1 MTRPRPVH
9 LTPFKALD
17 WYSYRKLG
25 FFPPLL
31 LLVALL
37 HDRSQLKNFD
47 YYPRKEEEEGE
58 EEYFFFLFPWFERWM
73 NHLRSVSPATTV
85 PTTRNECL
93 SVVCLAIACQSA
105 VIHRKRGEKDGG
117 VCCPFQK
124 LRDTRF
130 FSSWIKNKRPPSSLL
145 FFSAPTRFRKCS
157 AARPPARPSE
167 CFFSLLFSF
176 LHDLRLVKT

>member
-1 MTRPRPVH
+1 
-9 LTPFKALD
+9 
-17 WYSYRKLG
+17 
-25 FFPPLL
+25 
-31 LLVALL
+31 
-37 HDRSQLKNFD
+37 
-47 YYPRKEEEEGE
+47 
-58 EEYFFFLFPWFERWM
+58 M

-157 AARPPARPSE
+157 AARPPVRQSV
-167 CFFSLLFSF
+167 FSLFSF
-176 LHDLRLVKT
+176 LFYMICVLSKLKTERLLHLEIEPSLSLSLPSRVSSINNLTSSSSWSLTLS